1 MRRLCGRSLYAHITT
16 ISSRSHDVYLARCL
30 SFLGSILLDF
40 FSIHVGDLEG
50 SFAVGGAGLRP
61 PEENIRFKH
70 FEIGRV
76 GKGGLRQFTVPPAD
90 VLGR

>member
-1 MRRLCGRSLYAHITT
+1 L
-16 ISSRSHDVYLARCL
+16 
-30 SFLGSILLDF
+30 
-40 FSIHVGDLEG
+40 IHVGDLEG